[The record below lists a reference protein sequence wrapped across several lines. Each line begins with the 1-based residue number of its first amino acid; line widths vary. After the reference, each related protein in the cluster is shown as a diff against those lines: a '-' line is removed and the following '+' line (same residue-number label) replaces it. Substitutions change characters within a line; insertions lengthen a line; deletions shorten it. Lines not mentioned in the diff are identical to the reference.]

1 MQALASLLLVESVRN
16 VNRPHRL
23 LAAAKATLQKPVE
36 SLDECPRHTR
46 YKVYVSLTSADGTVE
61 YQPPPGYLYG
71 PGLNALVSD
80 TSRDVGVVVVE
91 ELVAPTG
98 ETVALRSILAI
109 PDSVV
114 QQLGALASI
123 LRKMDGSDL
132 ALRLE
137 RAESLVKDLDR
148 NGIYDETY
156 LNTSDDGYLHVG
168 RLQRDVHCE
177 GFLVANKVDLRMFDP
192 EFPGATADAAEYFG
206 EMVRMVEER
215 NAGKDAE
222 RETQFG
228 DSEPGRQ
235 ARVDAQHRRVVA
247 GRGLERAL
255 REAAAQFGVHP
266 AIECR
271 RSRRSLRCSAPW

>member
-1 MQALASLLLVESVRN
+1 MQAPASLSVVESVRH
-16 VNRPHRL
+16 VNRPHRY
-23 LAAAKATLQKPVE
+23 LAAAKATLRKPVAR
-36 SLDECPRHTR
+36 LDERPPHTR

-61 YQPPPGYLYG
+61 YQPPPRYLYD
-71 PGLNALVSD
+71 PSLNALVSN
-80 TSRDVGVVVVE
+80 TSRDIGVVVIE

-114 QQLGALASI
+114 KQLGALASI

-132 ALRLE
+132 AFRLE

-148 NGIYDETY
+148 DGIYDETY
-156 LNTSDDGYLHVG
+156 LNTSEDGYLHVG
-168 RLQRDVHCE
+168 RLEREVHCE
-177 GFLVANKVDLRMFDP
+177 GILLANKVDLRMFDP
-192 EFPGATADAAEYFG
+192 EFPGATADAADYFG
-206 EMVRMVEER
+206 EMVRMVEQR
-215 NAGKDAE
+215 NAAKDAE

-228 DSEPGRQ
+228 GSQPGRL
-235 ARVDAQHRRVVA
+235 ARADAQHRRVAA

-266 AIECR
+266 AI
-271 RSRRSLRCSAPW
+271 

>member
-1 MQALASLLLVESVRN
+1 MNQ
-16 VNRPHRL
+16 PHRYL
-23 LAAAKATLQKPVE
+23 SAAKATLGKPKAR
-36 SLDECPRHTR
+36 LDERPPHTR
-46 YKVYVSLTSADGTVE
+46 YQVYVSLTSADGTVE
-61 YQPPPGYLYG
+61 YQPPPGYLYH
-71 PGLNALVSD
+71 PSLNALVFS

-98 ETVALRSILAI
+98 ETVARRSILTI

-132 ALRLE
+132 AFRLE
-137 RAESLVKDLDR
+137 RAKSLVKDLDR
-148 NGIYDETY
+148 DGIYDETY
-156 LNTSDDGYLHVG
+156 LSTSEDGYLHVG
-168 RLQRDVHCE
+168 RLEREVHRE
-177 GFLVANKVDLRMFDP
+177 GFLLANKVDLRTFAP

-206 EMVRMVEER
+206 EMVRMAEQR
-215 NAGKDAE
+215 NAAKDAE

-228 DSEPGRQ
+228 GSEPGRL
-235 ARVDAQHRRVVA
+235 ARVHAQQRRVAA

-266 AIECR
+266 AI
-271 RSRRSLRCSAPW
+271 